1 MEYQFLIY
9 KMRCLDSKLSFG
21 PHILQSNS
29 HQYPLGM
36 LRIYCG
42 VPCSGDGLRRRNH
55 CYLVNFQEVQRAEGS
70 GLREN
75 MAVGYVYIFLPTGPK
90 QMPIA
95 STIHFA
101 FSFYFTTWEV
111 QNLLQSEQDGKE
123 EASEE
128 TFRLSYLKVNKK
140 VVGISSYRQA
150 RTPPGPPDL

>member
-1 MEYQFLIY
+1 
-9 KMRCLDSKLSFG
+9 
-21 PHILQSNS
+21 
-29 HQYPLGM
+29 
-36 LRIYCG
+36 
-42 VPCSGDGLRRRNH
+42 
-55 CYLVNFQEVQRAEGS
+55 
-70 GLREN
+70 

-95 STIHFA
+95 STIRFA

-111 QNLLQSEQDGKE
+111 QNLSQSEQDGKE

-150 RTPPGPPDL
+150 PTPPGPPDL